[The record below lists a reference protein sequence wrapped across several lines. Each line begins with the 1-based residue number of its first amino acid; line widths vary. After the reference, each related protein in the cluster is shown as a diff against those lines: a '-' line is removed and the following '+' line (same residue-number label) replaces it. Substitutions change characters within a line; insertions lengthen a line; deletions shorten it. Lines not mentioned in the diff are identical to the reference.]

1 MKALITKAAAAAL
14 IAAFAVGIP
23 QSGPASA
30 RGFKKAPVGVSPAA
44 KIKPKKLFLACWIS
58 TASIKSLGIYE
69 HKIKIRNTI
78 GFTIPAG
85 TRVYWSNQARYG
97 GTPKFVRLKTLNYAL
112 SPGSIFESKLRHNPG
127 RCVAWIYASRIG

>member
-30 RGFKKAPVGVSPAA
+30 RGFKKAPVAVSPAV
-44 KIKPKKLFLACWIS
+44 KVKPKKLFLACWIS
-58 TASIKSLGIYE
+58 TASIKNLGLYE
-69 HKIKIRNTI
+69 HKIKIRNTL
-78 GFTIPAG
+78 GHTIPAG
-85 TRVYWSNQARYG
+85 TRIYWSTQVRYSG
-97 GTPKFVRLKTLNYAL
+97 KPKFVRLKTLGYAL
-112 SPGSIFESKLRHNPG
+112 SAGSVFEFKLRRNPG